1 MSVVSRRDSMSLKPK
16 LSESLA
22 NEPAVKIDAV
32 WDIETEDWDTFV
44 VGSLWRKDG
53 GVEIFR
59 EEDDFANALL
69 ELPQGTN
76 AWAHAG
82 GRFDV
87 LWLLDW
93 CKRQGRIPSAQI
105 RLSGSSI
112 ASLAVRK
119 GPIFRDSN
127 RLVPMSLA
135 QASTMFEG
143 ERKEKLDLPC
153 ICERNCG
160 GYCSINRRMSGTER
174 KRVEDYLVKDI
185 ESLRDTLLLL
195 NAYCGNNSLVMSG
208 TCASTAWNTA
218 KVRCGLP
225 DTSWD
230 SRAYRFARLGYY
242 GGLTAVGKTIAQKV
256 YRFDR
261 VSAYPAALSLA
272 VPTGEMR
279 LVYDTRIAKRV
290 WDLGRQGFYRITI
303 DVPNQIAPPLPIRM
317 ENRLVYPWGRLSGVW
332 ARDEILRAEETGAKI
347 VAIHS
352 AIAWEKEEAILK
364 PHIDHCFRLRSEAQ
378 SKSLKVWLKF
388 IANSLTGAFAQDPE
402 QDVVALGEEYADK
415 QGYEPVGNYDWIW
428 RRKVFRISERAH
440 VQWAGVLTAR
450 ARIELNRQIEHAG
463 DDWCYSDTDSV
474 VATRMLTRNVG
485 EDLGDWKFEGTATDY
500 EAIAPKVYT
509 YNEDVKGPDGSY
521 GPLPRYARAKGI
533 PDAVRVWDAINDGEQ
548 IQLNR
553 GVKSLL
559 VAARGDKLFQRN
571 DGHRRVSRKEQWCG
585 ARVRV
590 GDSTRAPHMKE
601 LPNIPK

>member
-1 MSVVSRRDSMSLKPK
+1 MKTKSEAT
-16 LSESLA
+16 LSKET
-22 NEPAVKIDAV
+22 AVKVDAV

-44 VGSLWRKDG
+44 VGSLWRKDSG
-53 GVEIFR
+53 IEVFR
-59 EEDDFANALL
+59 NEDDFADALL
-69 ELPQGTN
+69 SIPPGWA

-93 CKRQGRIPSAQI
+93 CKRHDRIPAAQI

-112 ASLAVRK
+112 ASLAIRK
-119 GPIFRDSN
+119 GPVFRDSN
-127 RLVPMSLA
+127 RLMPMSLA

-153 ICERNCG
+153 RCGRDCG
-160 GYCSINRRMSGTER
+160 GYCSIRRDMSGEER
-174 KRVEDYLVKDI
+174 ARVEAYLVKDI
-185 ESLRDTLLLL
+185 ESLRDTLVSLDE
-195 NAYCGNNSLVMSG
+195 YCANNQLVMSG

-218 KVRCGLP
+218 KIRCGLP

-242 GGLTAVGKTIAQKV
+242 GGRTEVGRTVAKRV
-256 YRFDR
+256 WRYDR
-261 VSAYPAALSLA
+261 VSAYPAALSLD

-279 LVYDTRIAKRV
+279 VLYDRRLAKRV
-290 WDLGRQGFYRITI
+290 WNLERQGFYRATVDIPEQ
-303 DVPNQIAPPLPIRM
+303 VAPPLPVRLD
-317 ENRLVYPWGRLSGVW
+317 NRLAYPWGKVSGVW
-332 ARDEILRAEETGAKI
+332 SRDEIQRAEETGGKI
-347 VAIHS
+347 LGIEAAIVW
-352 AIAWEKEEAILK
+352 ADEEPLLK
-364 PHIDHCFRLRSEAQ
+364 PHVEHCFRLREQAQ

-428 RRKVFRISERAH
+428 RRKVFRISERSH

-450 ARIELNRQIEHAG
+450 ARIELNRQISHAG
-463 DDWCYSDTDSV
+463 QDWCYSDTDSV
-474 VATRMLTRNVG
+474 IATRELTRNIG
-485 EDLGDWKFEGTATDY
+485 DNLGQWKFEGAASDF

-509 YNEDVKGPDGSY
+509 YVDDKET
-521 GPLPRYARAKGI
+521 RFARAKGI
-533 PDAVRVWDAINDGEQ
+533 PDAVREWDRINAGED
-548 IQLNR
+548 IALNR

-559 VAARGDKLFQRN
+559 VAARGDELFQKN
-571 DGHRRVSRKEQWCG
+571 DGHRRVSRREEWCG

-590 GDSTRAPHMKE
+590 GEQTRAPHVRE
-601 LPNIPK
+601 LPNLPR

>member
-1 MSVVSRRDSMSLKPK
+1 MASDAPLKK
-16 LSESLA
+16 DT
-22 NEPAVKIDAV
+22 AVKIDAV

-53 GVEIFR
+53 GVEVYR
-59 EEDDFANALL
+59 DEDSFADALL
-69 ELPQGTN
+69 SIPPGWN

-93 CKRQGRIPSAQI
+93 CKRNGRIPAAQV

-112 ASLAVRK
+112 ASLAIRK
-119 GPIFRDSN
+119 GPVFRDSN
-127 RLVPMSLA
+127 RLMPMSLA

-153 ICERNCG
+153 RCGRDCG
-160 GYCSINRRMSGTER
+160 GYCSIRRDMSREDR
-174 KRVEDYLVKDI
+174 QRVEAYLVKDI
-185 ESLRDTLLLL
+185 ESLRDTLVALDR
-195 NAYCGNNSLVMSG
+195 YCADNRLVMSG

-218 KVRCGLP
+218 KVSCGLP
-225 DTSWD
+225 DTNWD
-230 SRAYRFARLGYY
+230 GRAYRFARLGYY
-242 GGLTAVGKTIAQKV
+242 GGRTEVGRTVAGRV
-256 YRFDR
+256 WRFDR
-261 VSAYPAALSLA
+261 VSAYPAALSLE

-279 LVYDTRIAKRV
+279 LIYDRRTAKRV
-290 WDLGRQGFYRITI
+290 WALERQGFYRATV
-303 DVPNQIAPPLPIRM
+303 DVPDQVAPPLPIRLD
-317 ENRLVYPWGRLSGVW
+317 NRLAYPWGKISGVW
-332 ARDEILRAEETGAKI
+332 SRDEIQRAEETGAKVLSIDAAI
-347 VAIHS
+347 V
-352 AIAWEKEEAILK
+352 WPDEEPLLK
-364 PHIDHCFRLRSEAQ
+364 PHVEHCFNLREQAT

-463 DDWCYSDTDSV
+463 SDWCYSDTDSV
-474 VATRMLTRNVG
+474 IATRPLTRNVG
-485 EDLGDWKFEGTATDY
+485 DSLGQWKFEGEATDF

-509 YNEDVKGPDGSY
+509 YVDDGST
-521 GPLPRYARAKGI
+521 RFARAKGI
-533 PDAVRVWDAINDGEQ
+533 PDAVREWDKINAGKE
-548 IQLNR
+548 IALNR

-559 VAARGDKLFQRN
+559 VAARGDKLFEKN
-571 DGHRRVSRKEQWCG
+571 DGHRKVTRREEWCG

-590 GDSTRAPHMKE
+590 GDRTRAPHVKE
-601 LPNIPK
+601 LVNLPR